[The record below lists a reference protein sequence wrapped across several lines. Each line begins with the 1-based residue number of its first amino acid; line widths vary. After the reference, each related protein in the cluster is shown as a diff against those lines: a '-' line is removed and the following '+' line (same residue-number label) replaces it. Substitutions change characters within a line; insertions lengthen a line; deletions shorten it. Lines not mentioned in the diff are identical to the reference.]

1 MFCKLIVRELVC
13 PRDVRLPNTHS
24 GYLLVPGTL
33 TLTRK
38 LKVYANPIPSLTL
51 TLILTLTLHPNTNRK
66 P

>member
-13 PRDVRLPNTHS
+13 PQDVRLPNTHS